1 MRLRSG
7 WLWLAAVALIRPLAW
22 DLPYAA
28 GVALKSKKERKKERE
43 TMNKRTN
50 KKRIY
55 SDKHSKK
62 LSMPRCV
69 RELLGVM
76 QMLYLNANILV
87 VVTQVYTFFK
97 IQ

>member
-1 MRLRSG
+1 
-7 WLWLAAVALIRPLAW
+7 
-22 DLPYAA
+22 
-28 GVALKSKKERKKERE
+28 
-43 TMNKRTN
+43 MNKRTN

-76 QMLYLNANILV
+76 QMLYLNANVLV

-97 IQ
+97 IQWITSNGAFYLYKWYYKKVDFKKWNYTKA